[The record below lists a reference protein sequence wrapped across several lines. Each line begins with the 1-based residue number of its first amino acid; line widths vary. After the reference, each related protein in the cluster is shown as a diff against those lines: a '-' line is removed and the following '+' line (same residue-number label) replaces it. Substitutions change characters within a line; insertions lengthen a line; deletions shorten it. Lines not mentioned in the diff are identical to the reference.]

1 MATTSASHPSTRS
14 ELITRGTILALVS
27 AALGLLVFVLPSDE
41 DHPTTV
47 YVVSV
52 VVVVLAA
59 LFCWGLWN
67 LRRWG
72 GIGTVVVTALNML
85 ISIPALFQS
94 LGTAITIVIAVI
106 VVTGIAALYFILQPA
121 ARAAWNRKS

>member
-14 ELITRGTILALVS
+14 ELLTRGTILALVS
-27 AALGLLVFVLPSDE
+27 AALGLLIFVLPSDE

-52 VVVVLAA
+52 VIVVLAA

-72 GIGTVVVTALNML
+72 GIGTVVVTAVNVLL
-85 ISIPALFQS
+85 SSTALFQS
-94 LGTAITIVIAVI
+94 LGTAITIVVSVI
-106 VVTGIAALYFILQPA
+106 IITGIAALYFILQPA